1 MYAASAYFFDFL
13 TERTFSMAVGMMM
26 GFIED
31 KA

>member
-1 MYAASAYFFDFL
+1 MLLLRTYLISL
-13 TERTFSMAVGMMM
+13 TERTFSMAVGMMT